1 LIERAVVMLLDP
13 DTVPSVEQI
22 YEVLESDGP
31 EVPLSRR
38 LRPAIDE
45 YSSRWSSYDEAGNE
59 VDSP

>member
-38 LRPAIDE
+38 LRAAIDE
-45 YSSRWSSYDEAGNE
+45 CSSRWSSYDEAGNE